1 MFGGGGFACGCVRVC
16 VHVRGGVY
24 GCVLACV
31 PRVACCLYLM
41 CGGTVALRYGIAVV
55 SACIPMVACLFVRAQ
70 RLKYIGHILRSDPNS
85 LTRRV
90 ILR

>member
-1 MFGGGGFACGCVRVC
+1 MWVCARVC
-16 VHVRGGVY
+16 ACVGVCVCV
-24 GCVLACV
+24 CVLARI